1 MKLTLLFTCFVA
13 FAAGQSGDKPDQ
25 QRIGVTNIKGAV
37 PPDPRELVVGTVESL
52 TTPDLR
58 AAALALLQRSAQN
71 TKLHTPSTPPYSFTA
86 SFTAFGETAQTGTG
100 QLSETWWSGR
110 EWRWTASLGGVSVA
124 RTAFQGQP
132 VDETPTVIVPTR
144 IHMLRNAIWFASQ
157 DPPANIQIRT
167 SNSSWQGKP
176 VTCVL
181 TSGVIGAP
189 TQTQGRLWEES
200 ESCIDNQ
207 SGRIMISSLAPGTY
221 TVYGYDRN
229 INFHGRMLPDHITI
243 YAAGR
248 QVIDSTFDI
257 SDATTHIAA
266 AAGSRPTSTLGGPIR
281 MPLQVPGNT
290 ASVQPVIIH
299 ASVGGDGHVSEAE
312 LSATSDSSLVEA
324 ALTQV
329 RGMNFGP
336 TGGERQIYVNVKFVP
351 NRPSGN

>member
-13 FAAGQSGDKPDQ
+13 FAVGQSGDKRDQ
-25 QRIGVTNIKGAV
+25 QRIGATNIKGAV
-37 PPDPRELVVGTVESL
+37 PPDPHELVVGPVESL
-52 TTPDLR
+52 TTPDAR
-58 AAALALLQRSAQN
+58 TSALAMLQRCAQN
-71 TKLHTPSTPPYSFTA
+71 TKLHTPSTPAYTFTA
-86 SFTAFGETAQTGTG
+86 SFTAFGDTAQTGPG
-100 QLSETWWSGR
+100 QLGETWWSGR

-124 RTAFQGQP
+124 RTDFQGQL
-132 VDETPTVIVPTR
+132 VDETPTSAVPTR
-144 IHMLRNAIWFASQ
+144 VHMLRNAIFFAVQ

-167 SNSSWQGKP
+167 SASTWQGKP

-200 ESCIDNQ
+200 KSCIDNQ

-221 TVYGYDRN
+221 SVYGYDRN
-229 INFHGRMLPDHITI
+229 LNFHGRMLPDHITI
-243 YAAGR
+243 YVAGS

-257 SDATTHIAA
+257 ADATTHISA
-266 AAGSRPTSTLGGPIR
+266 AAGSRPTSTLDGPMR
-281 MPLQVPGNT
+281 MPIQVRGAT
-290 ASVQPVIIH
+290 ASVLPVIIH

-329 RGMNFGP
+329 RNMNFGP
-336 TGGERQIYVNVKFVP
+336 TGGERQIYVNVKFMP
-351 NRPSGN
+351 NQPSGN